1 MNQTYINAVRLSRV
15 LKAAF
20 PNTLPKF
27 GERIEVEG
35 TEYCIS
41 QVSAHPRSP
50 LPWDLPP
57 KVAWPIWRQQ
67 QAQRQQN
74 RRVPGGVPNPE
85 PRIPM
90 PGQPFDGNIFNNLGL
105 PQLPKTRQLKT
116 LTRSCH
122 EYSQTTPPCRCR
134 FVRPVSHR
142 PGSLRSEYRA
152 VDQQGSDCGSR
163 RKGNQN
169 ASDN

>member
-74 RRVPGGVPNPE
+74 RRVPGA
-85 PRIPM
+85 
-90 PGQPFDGNIFNNLGL
+90 
-105 PQLPKTRQLKT
+105 
-116 LTRSCH
+116 
-122 EYSQTTPPCRCR
+122 SQTPNLAFQCQA
-134 FVRPVSHR
+134 SHST
-142 PGSLRSEYRA
+142 GIFSIIWACHSCLKRA
-152 VDQQGSDCGSR
+152 S
-163 RKGNQN
+163 
-169 ASDN
+169 